1 MGSEDIYVY
10 KLEKQTRYYSKC
22 HTWCFTEECQRGLE
36 QHEGK

>member
-22 HTWCFTEECQRGLE
+22 HT
-36 QHEGK
+36 